1 MNMGFINTFQ
11 VINFMDYVQID
22 KQIKTGELQV
32 RKASVQERLDVLN
45 HVLSG
50 QYIEEIKDS
59 QIQIRS
65 GKSRYKIEFYEG
77 FVLLTEIK
85 NLNTKL
91 RSGEQKYYLKQTA

>member
-1 MNMGFINTFQ
+1 MNMGFINNFQ
-11 VINFMDYVQID
+11 VIELKDYAQID
-22 KQIKTGELQV
+22 QQIKTGELQV

-65 GKSRYKIEFYEG
+65 GKSRYKIEFFQG
-77 FVLLTEIK
+77 FILLTEIR
-85 NLNTKL
+85 NLYSKPL
-91 RSGEQKYYLKQTA
+91 SGEKKYYLKQTA